1 MHQYGK
7 SFSGLSSCQQG
18 ETTILALNYAL
29 YIRTQKRLRT
39 KKKSS
44 SFASMKKRI
53 LTILRYALP
62 LILILFIVLCRYVP
76 SLAEGYARLVYPV
89 FSTILS
95 ALSSLVPFSLEEIL
109 VIGIVLWLVIYPIVK
124 RRRGKRWKSILGREA
139 ELLVWVYIW
148 FYLGWGL
155 NYFRYPIYTR
165 ADVAPAQYNEE
176 AFLGF
181 LKEYTDSLNGAYM
194 PDVRIDATLLE
205 REVKEFYRR
214 VPSSFGLAMPRDFQ
228 QPKYFTFTSLYSGVG
243 VLGSMGPFFAE
254 PQLNGDLLPVQLPFT
269 YAHEFSHLLGVSNE
283 AEANYW
289 AYQVCINSSLPEV
302 RYSGYF
308 GILPYVLIN
317 ASSLLP
323 QDKFREW
330 IKGIRPEII
339 KEYEDKRAYW
349 SERYSPFIGELQ
361 NYVYDWFL
369 KGNNISSGRKN
380 YAEVISI
387 LLSIPAVSASHTPKE
402 QSHIRP

>member
-1 MHQYGK
+1 MK
-7 SFSGLSSCQQG
+7 
-18 ETTILALNYAL
+18 EKILA
-29 YIRTQKRLRT
+29 
-39 KKKSS
+39 
-44 SFASMKKRI
+44 
-53 LTILRYALP
+53 ILRYTLP
-62 LILILFIVLCRYVP
+62 LILILFIVLCRFIP
-76 SLAEGYARLVYPV
+76 SLAEGYARHVYPV
-89 FSTILS
+89 LSMILS
-95 ALSSLVPFSLEEIL
+95 AVSSLVPFSLEEIL
-109 VIGIVLWLVIYPIVK
+109 VISIVLWLVIYPIIK
-124 RRRGKRWKSILGREA
+124 RRKGKTWKRIWVREV

-155 NYFRYPIYTR
+155 NYFRYNIYTR
-165 ADVAPAQYNEE
+165 VQVAPAQYEE
-176 AFLGF
+176 QAFLRF
-181 LKEYTDSLNGAYM
+181 LSNYTDSLNQSYVA
-194 PDVRIDATLLE
+194 DVQLDTNAMD
-205 REVKEFYRR
+205 REMKEFYRQ
-214 VPSSFGLAMPRDFQ
+214 VPSSFGLAMPKDFQ
-228 QPKYFTFTSLYSGVG
+228 IPKYFTFTPLYSGVG

-254 PQLNGDLLPVQLPFT
+254 SQLNKDLLPVQLPFT

-289 AYQVCINSSLPEV
+289 AYQVCINSSSPAM

-323 QDKFREW
+323 KDKFGEW
-330 IKGIRPEII
+330 IKAIRPEII
-339 KEYEDKRAYW
+339 KEYEDKRTYW

-361 NYVYDWFL
+361 NHIYDWFL

-387 LLSIPAVSASHTPKE
+387 LLSIPTVSASHNPKE